1 MPGLAHAPTL
11 RLTGSAI
18 HAAARTV
25 SGCPQ
30 TGNAVQDV
38 GRLITVDADCL
49 GMEEPEEAPRNP
61 LQAKRRRRALT
72 KVKRLRDI
80 GTLSE
85 NIPVSGETSEGSQSA
100 GGKRKPAGAGQAGMP
115 APKKP
120 KMSAPQDDDSSAWE
134 PTAVARSA
142 SKTLAAMKHAL
153 SRRDDPPVQ
162 HRSPDADML
171 VRCRRAAHR
180 ASGNAPDHGW
190 VTPGRRGLP
199 RGALRTRRGLP
210 RTRRLRC
217 WAGSHAV

>member
-1 MPGLAHAPTL
+1 M
-11 RLTGSAI
+11 
-18 HAAARTV
+18 
-25 SGCPQ
+25 
-30 TGNAVQDV
+30 QDV

-61 LQAKRRRRALT
+61 LQAKRRRRAPT

-134 PTAVARSA
+134 PTAEAPRKKVLSPSA
-142 SKTLAAMKHAL
+142 CAPDLAAGSWEHQE
-153 SRRDDPPVQ
+153 PQ
-162 HRSPDADML
+162 
-171 VRCRRAAHR
+171 AAST
-180 ASGNAPDHGW
+180 AQPLAA
-190 VTPGRRGLP
+190 RG
-199 RGALRTRRGLP
+199 
-210 RTRRLRC
+210 
-217 WAGSHAV
+217 